1 MHHGAI
7 SLSLI
12 CPFSCILVY
21 NICETFNNC
30 SFYVCHLVTIKFNKD
45 MRTVTFQPNESLI
58 KSEPD
63 LNWLKCIS
71 VQYIEYSKCYP
82 TCALESLSRELPLWT
97 CVLLCTPVFAE
108 GVQQK
113 LHWEEILGFSLSCQ
127 SICVNCILREICNV
141 LGVHYNHTVKEL
153 PVLSLVQT

>member
-7 SLSLI
+7 SLNLI

-45 MRTVTFQPNESLI
+45 MRTVAFQPNKIWS
-58 KSEPD
+58 
-63 LNWLKCIS
+63 NCIS

-82 TCALESLSRELPLWT
+82 TCALESLSRKLLLWT
-97 CVLLCTPVFAE
+97 CVLLCTPVFVE

-127 SICVNCILREICNV
+127 SICVNCILREISNV